1 VSAINNESYLTGLV
15 GEFMSPLGHVWSHVE
30 FQGKTA
36 EVDLDLE
43 TGTTLCL
50 IVTEVVSN
58 CLKHTF
64 PDDGA
69 GKIFLALHQIDDS
82 TLELSVADDGIGLLQ
97 NVQWDKPN
105 ALGVDLVNVL
115 RFSRRP

>member
-1 VSAINNESYLTGLV
+1 VSAINNESYLNGLV
-15 GEFMSPLGHVWSHVE
+15 NEFMFSLGHVGSHVE
-30 FQGKTA
+30 FQAQIA

-43 TGTTLCL
+43 TGTVLCL
-50 IVTEVVSN
+50 IVTELVSN
-58 CLKHTF
+58 CLKHAF

-82 TLELSVADDGIGLLQ
+82 TLELSVADDRIGLLQ
-97 NVQWDKPN
+97 NVQRDKPN
-105 ALGVDLVNVL
+105 ALGIDLVNVL